1 VQARVIRLVHSLPGR
16 LRLRLA
22 WLRGEEEEAT
32 ALAEMLA
39 RLGGMVRVTVRPY
52 TGSVLC
58 DYEPAE
64 IDERAILE
72 AVKAETGVRMLLR
85 ASDPEPKQVS
95 ADERA
100 AVEEGT
106 TIAKAVARAFRQINL
121 DLLQAT
127 SGRLDLGTLMSLGFL
142 SAGFVQLVRQRRI
155 PVPPWFNLAWW
166 AFRTFTEAE
175 RKAIASAARMTP
187 LGEEPQL

>member
-1 VQARVIRLVHSLPGR
+1 MHSLPGR

-22 WLRGEEEEAT
+22 WLHGNEGEAT
-32 ALAEMLA
+32 ALAEALA
-39 RLGGMVRVTVRPY
+39 RLDGMVRVTVRCH

-58 DYEPAE
+58 EYEPSE
-64 IDERAILE
+64 IDEASILE
-72 AVKAETGVRMLLR
+72 AVKAETGVLSLLP
-85 ASDPEPKQVS
+85 ADAPEPKEVS

-100 AVEEGT
+100 AVDDGT
-106 TIAKAVARAFRQINL
+106 TIAQAVARAFRLINL

-127 SGRLDLGTLMSLGFL
+127 SGRLDLGTLMSLTFL
-142 SAGFVQLVRQRRI
+142 SAGLVQLVRQQRA

-175 RKAIASAARMTP
+175 RKAIATAARTTP
-187 LGEEPQL
+187 LGEEPRPTEAERDQ